1 MGNIISSFLSSESI
15 GSALSFVAGEA
26 ENIWGLQGNLDALQ
40 TEFDKLIQAKDDLLN
55 EVNLAEQQPRTRRTY
70 QVKGWLQRV
79 QLMGTKVTTLQAT
92 RAQEIDRLCLG
103 GFCSKDLISSYRFG
117 RRVVELKKE
126 VIDLKNERGDIVDI
140 YEMVPEDPAVEL
152 PVERT
157 VVGQESILDQVWRCI
172 TEKENNVGI
181 IGLYGRGGV
190 GKTTLLKQVN
200 NHFRC
205 RQHNFDVVIWVVVSR
220 ELKLQQIQHDIGER
234 IGLLSDKE
242 WQSKSVKQ
250 KALDISNNLSQKKFV
265 LLLDDIWQP
274 IDLTEVGVPLQSL
287 NVESKIVFTTRSL
300 DVCGQMRA
308 DKGIE
313 VSTLTHGQAWKLF
326 QEEVGTSVLGSHPDI
341 PKLAETLAKECRGLP
356 LALKT
361 IGRAMASRRNR
372 EQWQHAI
379 NVLRTSASK
388 FPGMEENV
396 FSRLK
401 FSYDCLPRD
410 ELRSCLLYCCLFP
423 EDFRIPKRELINY
436 WISEGFSDGF
446 GDGYTIVGDL
456 VSACLLEEED
466 DNYLKMHDVIRDM
479 ALWIACKIR
488 KKEENFLVRAGV
500 GITKAP
506 KIEEWEG
513 VKRVSLTDNK
523 IESLSEIPNCPHLQ
537 TLFLDRNC
545 IMEITDGFFELMR
558 SLRVLSLSQNSLTE
572 LPSGISSLVSLQHL
586 DVSYTDIRGLP
597 HELKALLNLRY
608 LNLERTY
615 HLSRFPPEL
624 ISSFSKLE
632 VLRMLES
639 GADSTAEQ
647 GSVLS
652 EDAEPLMK
660 ELLCLKLLNLISFS
674 LYSSRGVRNFLK
686 FPKLLRI
693 TQALSISDCE
703 IPLLNV
709 SHLAYMEHLKD
720 LFIDNSNLE
729 ELKTDCTGE
738 VQKVLQCGFRSLH
751 LASITFCSRV
761 KDLTWLAFAPNLK
774 IIVIM
779 HCDDL
784 EEIISVEKLNELSDI
799 MGELNFFAKLE
810 LLDLYHAESLK
821 SIYQGAV
828 PLPQLKEIR
837 VTQCPKLK
845 TLPLN
850 SSSTKQ
856 RYIVISGGK
865 DWWEELQWEDQATQ
879 NAFSTCFVPSR

>member
-15 GSALSFVAGEA
+15 GSALSIVAGEA
-26 ENIWGLQGNLDALQ
+26 GNIWGLQGNLDALQ

-117 RRVVELKKE
+117 RRVVELKQE

-140 YEMVPEDPAVEL
+140 YELVPEDPAVEL

-308 DKGIE
+308 DRGIE

-388 FPGMEENV
+388 FP
-396 FSRLK
+396 
-401 FSYDCLPRD
+401 
-410 ELRSCLLYCCLFP
+410 
-423 EDFRIPKRELINY
+423 DFRIPKRELINY

-558 SLRVLSLSQNSLTE
+558 SVPVLSLSRNSLTE

-647 GSVLS
+647 GSDLS

-703 IPLLNV
+703 IPLLNA

-729 ELKTDCTGE
+729 ELKMGCSAE

-751 LASITFCSRV
+751 LATIAFCSRV

-799 MGELNFFAKLE
+799 MGELNFFAKIE

-821 SIYQGAV
+821 SIYQGAL

-856 RYIVISGGK
+856 RNIVIRGGK

-879 NAFSTCFVPSR
+879 NAFSTSFVPSR